1 MEGKLRKKIHKD
13 AWHLDDEHIAV
24 LAAIAS
30 AKKVTARQI
39 ADAGI
44 KVEQALFD
52 RLTALEL
59 VKTADGET
67 YKPTENGRNLL
78 WHRRWTYTGHPMFA
92 HHPVVRWA
100 LNLDG
105 IFGCIE
111 TSRLEMD
118 LGMTADELEPHLA
131 RMAEHSMI
139 VRNGDEAKLL
149 DRSRWMM
156 DF

>member
-1 MEGKLRKKIHKD
+1 MRKKIHED

-30 AKKVTARQI
+30 AKKVSIRQV

-44 KVEQALFD
+44 KVDQALFD
-52 RLTALEL
+52 RLVSLEL
-59 VKTADGET
+59 VKMTDGEAC
-67 YKPTENGRNLL
+67 KPTETGRNLL
-78 WHRRWTYTGHPMFA
+78 WHRRWTYTGHPMFS

-100 LNLDG
+100 LNLEG

-111 TSRLEMD
+111 TARLEMD
-118 LGMTADELEPHLA
+118 LGMAAEELEPHLVK
-131 RMAEHSMI
+131 MAEHSMI

-149 DRSRWMM
+149 DRSRWAM